1 MSTPRGERAYEKY
14 AWILLFVMGVLLTI
28 FGLVYIVMGL
38 FDPPNYEAAL
48 LEGGVSTEP
57 LLEQSP
63 PELSLVFGQ
72 VLRSWGIFE
81 LGFGVFVMAV
91 SYVSFRNKERWSWF
105 VLWILPAAM
114 LAELLNVLRAEM
126 NPGPIP
132 VFLLVSILGLILPYR
147 RFFPASIESSPH
159 VG

>member
-1 MSTPRGERAYEKY
+1 
-14 AWILLFVMGVLLTI
+14 
-28 FGLVYIVMGL
+28 
-38 FDPPNYEAAL
+38 
-48 LEGGVSTEP
+48 LEGRVSTEP

-63 PELSLVFGQ
+63 AELSLVFGQ

-91 SYVSFRNKERWSWF
+91 SYVSFRNRERWSWF
-105 VLWILPAAM
+105 VLWILPAAI

-126 NPGPIP
+126 NPGPVP